1 MRSRALRPTP
11 KRVRELTTQLLA
23 SGYIGVFQLPALPEA
38 LWRTGA
44 LPRLMRLL
52 TRGDDG
58 LVAPIRSDAVRGL
71 ELYRANMLSHLGNPR
86 PVSTR
91 VPVQVL
97 APTRDP
103 FVTTPLQTTDL
114 ERWVEGPG
122 VRRVPGGHWVP
133 RSRPDV
139 VARCVSELV
148 EHIESGAGATCSPTA
163 RVMRRARARATSPDT
178 YADALVVVTG
188 AGSGIGRETALLF
201 AKDGAHVVVAD
212 RDEGSAKETVS
223 LILDQSRAGRGGAT
237 AYQVDVSDA
246 DAVAAFAE
254 RVLAEHGVP
263 DVVVN
268 NAGIGM
274 AGSFTS
280 TSLEDWQRVID
291 VNLWGVIHGC
301 REFAAPMIARGEGGQ
316 IINIA
321 SAAAYLP
328 TRALPAYATTKSAVL
343 TLTQC
348 LRAELAEHGI
358 GVTAICPGLVH
369 TNITS
374 TTRFVGTDAQEQ
386 ARRQK
391 SSHAMYGKRNFT
403 PDRAAKEILRAARRN
418 TAVAPVTP
426 EAKIALVA
434 SRLTPALLRAAAK
447 HEVSF

>member
-1 MRSRALRPTP
+1 
-11 KRVRELTTQLLA
+11 
-23 SGYIGVFQLPALPEA
+23 
-38 LWRTGA
+38 
-44 LPRLMRLL
+44 
-52 TRGDDG
+52 
-58 LVAPIRSDAVRGL
+58 
-71 ELYRANMLSHLGNPR
+71 
-86 PVSTR
+86 
-91 VPVQVL
+91 
-97 APTRDP
+97 
-103 FVTTPLQTTDL
+103 
-114 ERWVEGPG
+114 
-122 VRRVPGGHWVP
+122 
-133 RSRPDV
+133 V
-139 VARCVSELV
+139 VARCVSELI
-148 EHIESGAGATCSPTA
+148 EHTLGADISPPA
-163 RVMRRARARATSPDT
+163 ERRLRRAKARAADPHS
-178 YADALVVVTG
+178 YAEALVVVTG

-201 AKDGAHVVVAD
+201 ATEGAHVVVAD
-212 RDEGSAKETVS
+212 RDEVSAKETVS
-223 LILDQSRAGRGGAT
+223 LIADAGRGGAT
-237 AYQVDVSDA
+237 DYQVDVSDA
-246 DAVAAFAE
+246 DAMAAFAA

-263 DVVVN
+263 DVVIN
-268 NAGIGM
+268 NAGVGM

-280 TSLEDWQRVID
+280 TTVDDWQRVID

-301 REFAAPMIARGEGGQ
+301 REFAAPMIAGGEGGQ

-374 TTRFVGTDAQEQ
+374 TTRFVGTDDAEQ

-391 SSHAMYGKRNFT
+391 SSHAMYGRRNFT

-426 EAKIALVA
+426 EAKIALAA
-434 SRLTPALLRAAAK
+434 SRFTPALLRAAAK